1 MLLTFSR
8 KLATRHGIQTSID
21 QSITASMQI
30 HLSLS
35 PFFQISSSDVTA
47 GLARQIIRLCQLSLL
62 PSESSS
68 STHELSSTS
77 MLLLWSPLCSL
88 QAQDVFPRC
97 FQMSNSETRKPGT
110 QQFTCLSNRCGRSK
124 RCCAHIHEAAAR
136 QCPHARH
143 LRRSRRELVSRAEHH
158 QQILQ
163 QETVIKYL
171 PQIYISAAWQ
181 HTYYTPKPFESQ

>member
-1 MLLTFSR
+1 MLTFSR
-8 KLATRHGIQTSID
+8 NQTTCHTIQTSID
-21 QSITASMQI
+21 QTTTARMQI
-30 HLSLS
+30 HLSPS
-35 PFFQISSSDVTA
+35 PFFQISSSDVAA
-47 GLARQIIRLCQLSLL
+47 GLARLIIRLCQLPLL

-88 QAQDVFPRC
+88 QAHNPAQGVSSRC
-97 FQMSNSETRKPGT
+97 SRISRFETREPGL

-124 RCCAHIHEAAAR
+124 MCCAQTHAAAAR

-143 LRRSRRELVSRAEHH
+143 LRQSKRELVSPAVHH

-163 QETVIKYL
+163 QRN
-171 PQIYISAAWQ
+171 S
-181 HTYYTPKPFESQ
+181 H